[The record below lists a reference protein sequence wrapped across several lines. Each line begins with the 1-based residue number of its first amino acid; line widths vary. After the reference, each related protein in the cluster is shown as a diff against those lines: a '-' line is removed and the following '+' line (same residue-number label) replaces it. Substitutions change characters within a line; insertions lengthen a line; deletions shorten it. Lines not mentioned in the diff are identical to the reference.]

1 MAEVEMKD
9 VVTGIEKLFKS
20 GTHFV
25 FWYDKNGEFAENID
39 DLAQELNEPV
49 VVMAARTQLQT
60 KLKLI
65 KIEEA
70 GEKALVYAN
79 FAEPNIHQ
87 NLLTDMILYSKKF
100 TADMNVM
107 LLHELGLPET
117 ELSFVEDQRKFFGAK
132 PRIARF
138 KQRYQHGK
146 NPEQVE
152 LAAIAKTSDL
162 QLSNILIEVIKN
174 PSLLD
179 GFDKYQLLP
188 TFWSFVDRA
197 YGYHGKHEL
206 QDLLATMMINFAYY
220 QMELDLPTSLQ
231 SYEVSYINNV
241 VSFMLNWRNRRDTRA
256 VYKKTATDVWQQ
268 LDGYQLF
275 KSLKISER
283 LKTDT
288 FIQFDQ
294 QVVQWL
300 VEQLLQ
306 GHLGEVIDQMSLPE
320 IAGKRCRMYFAEENQ
335 LAYCMVVQAHRILTK
350 RELHD
355 TGKLDDLIH
364 AYITDGYL
372 IDTAYRK
379 YTNASD
385 QLPTSQVE
393 VFEKL
398 SQKVEAAYNND
409 HLAPTIHDWCQD
421 YVPNA
426 VEPRTLERNF
436 YSSIVAPNKDR
447 VVVIISDAFRFEAA
461 KELQERLNARDVF
474 ATGMHYVITGLPSVT
489 YFGMPSLLPNQKLTY
504 QGDKELLVDGKKAV
518 NLEQRLEILQSLE
531 PQSRA
536 MHLKDFISMS
546 LADQKKYIVNQKVIY
561 FYHDTVDATGD
572 KPASEAN
579 VFRAVD
585 DAIEELTRAIDRL
598 RNISIRNIYVTAD
611 HGFIYRRHLLD
622 STDKISLPAEVDF
635 EQKNLRYAMGSQDFD
650 EIGVGRVK
658 LGDILNNDDERM
670 VFYPSNANVFSVPG
684 AGQNY
689 VHGGCSPQE
698 MIVPVLHVLT
708 ESRKSQA
715 TYVTL
720 SVTDSTRRITSHEVI
735 VNMLQNDPVD
745 ETHRPATYALYFV
758 DGSGRRISGEQVVQA
773 DSTSVNVNDR
783 LIRKH
788 IPLIDQD
795 FDRAGHYQ
803 LIIQNVEANTTT
815 SIDYQMDL
823 TVGGG
828 FDFDI

>member
-39 DLAQELNEPV
+39 DLAQELNEPI
-49 VVMAARTQLQT
+49 VVMAVRTQLKT

-79 FAEPNIHQ
+79 FAEPDIHQ

-174 PSLLD
+174 PALLD

-256 VYKKTATDVWQQ
+256 VYKKIATDVWQQ

-275 KSLKISER
+275 KNLKISER

-335 LAYCMVVQAHRILTK
+335 LAYSMVVQAHSILTK
-350 RELHD
+350 REIHD

-409 HLAPTIHDWCQD
+409 HLAPTIHDWCQE
-421 YVPNA
+421 YVPNV

-436 YSSIVAPNKDR
+436 YSSVVAPNKDR

-461 KELQERLNARDVF
+461 KELQERLDSRDVF
-474 ATGMHYVITGLPSVT
+474 GTDMHYAITGVPSVT

-572 KPASEAN
+572 KPASETN

-635 EQKNLRYAMGSQDFD
+635 EQKNLRYAIGSQDFD

-684 AGQNY
+684 A
-689 VHGGCSPQE
+689 VKIMST
-698 MIVPVLHVLT
+698 VAVL
-708 ESRKSQA
+708 RK
-715 TYVTL
+715 
-720 SVTDSTRRITSHEVI
+720 
-735 VNMLQNDPVD
+735 
-745 ETHRPATYALYFV
+745 
-758 DGSGRRISGEQVVQA
+758 
-773 DSTSVNVNDR
+773 
-783 LIRKH
+783 K
-788 IPLIDQD
+788 
-795 FDRAGHYQ
+795 
-803 LIIQNVEANTTT
+803 
-815 SIDYQMDL
+815 
-823 TVGGG
+823 
-828 FDFDI
+828 

>member
-39 DLAQELNEPV
+39 DLAQELNEPI
-49 VVMAARTQLQT
+49 VVMAVRTQLKT

-79 FAEPNIHQ
+79 FAEPDIHQ

-174 PSLLD
+174 PALLD

-256 VYKKTATDVWQQ
+256 VYKKIATDVWQQ

-275 KSLKISER
+275 KNLKISER

-335 LAYCMVVQAHRILTK
+335 LAYSMVVQA
-350 RELHD
+350 D
-355 TGKLDDLIH
+355 
-364 AYITDGYL
+364 
-372 IDTAYRK
+372 
-379 YTNASD
+379 
-385 QLPTSQVE
+385 
-393 VFEKL
+393 
-398 SQKVEAAYNND
+398 
-409 HLAPTIHDWCQD
+409 
-421 YVPNA
+421 
-426 VEPRTLERNF
+426 
-436 YSSIVAPNKDR
+436 
-447 VVVIISDAFRFEAA
+447 
-461 KELQERLNARDVF
+461 
-474 ATGMHYVITGLPSVT
+474 
-489 YFGMPSLLPNQKLTY
+489 
-504 QGDKELLVDGKKAV
+504 
-518 NLEQRLEILQSLE
+518 
-531 PQSRA
+531 
-536 MHLKDFISMS
+536 
-546 LADQKKYIVNQKVIY
+546 
-561 FYHDTVDATGD
+561 
-572 KPASEAN
+572 
-579 VFRAVD
+579 
-585 DAIEELTRAIDRL
+585 
-598 RNISIRNIYVTAD
+598 
-611 HGFIYRRHLLD
+611 
-622 STDKISLPAEVDF
+622 
-635 EQKNLRYAMGSQDFD
+635 
-650 EIGVGRVK
+650 
-658 LGDILNNDDERM
+658 
-670 VFYPSNANVFSVPG
+670 
-684 AGQNY
+684 
-689 VHGGCSPQE
+689 
-698 MIVPVLHVLT
+698 
-708 ESRKSQA
+708 RKS
-715 TYVTL
+715 
-720 SVTDSTRRITSHEVI
+720 
-735 VNMLQNDPVD
+735 
-745 ETHRPATYALYFV
+745 
-758 DGSGRRISGEQVVQA
+758 VV
-773 DSTSVNVNDR
+773 
-783 LIRKH
+783 
-788 IPLIDQD
+788 
-795 FDRAGHYQ
+795 
-803 LIIQNVEANTTT
+803 
-815 SIDYQMDL
+815 
-823 TVGGG
+823 
-828 FDFDI
+828 